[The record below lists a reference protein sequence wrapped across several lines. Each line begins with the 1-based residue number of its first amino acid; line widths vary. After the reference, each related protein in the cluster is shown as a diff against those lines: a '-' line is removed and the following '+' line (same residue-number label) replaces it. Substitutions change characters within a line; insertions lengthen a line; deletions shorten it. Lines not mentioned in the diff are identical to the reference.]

1 MRFKIGDMVSVR
13 SDIDNFRH
21 VDGIFLFKAMRKQRG
36 RVERIIG
43 AVDEGEQGFYKL
55 NGSGFWWP
63 GAMLNEVDMTEF
75 NTPAHYVLED
85 GSDSMDVVAKILGRE
100 QFKGFLRGNALKYLI
115 RFEQKG
121 GVEDLKK
128 ALDYIE
134 RLVELEEDLDDEEY
148 KKKYPGGAR
157 ALEVE
162 GLCKSDSYSIVEVAE
177 ALKRHLKGLD

>member
-43 AVDEGEQGFYKL
+43 AVDEGEQGFYKI

-63 GAMLNEVDMTEF
+63 GAMLNEVDMTKF

-85 GSDSMDVVAKILGRE
+85 GSDSMDLIAKILGKE
-100 QFKGFLRGNALKYLI
+100 QFKGFLRGNTLKYLI
-115 RFEQKG
+115 RYELKG
-121 GVEDLKK
+121 GADDLFK
-128 ALDYIE
+128 AMDYIE
-134 RLVELEEDLDDEEY
+134 RLASLEEDPVDREAEE
-148 KKKYPGGAR
+148 P
-157 ALEVE
+157 
-162 GLCKSDSYSIVEVAE
+162 CKSDSYSLVEVAE
-177 ALKRHLKGLD
+177 ALKRHLKGLN